1 MRFVLFFKNIPR
13 LWSWCVVNVLS
24 GVRVLPHIVLIP
36 IPPFVATSVQ
46 AVNSYSARQELTAT
60 LDRLMMNCLQY
71 KSVFRLEELV
81 GEAERLYIFY
91 PRFKWME
98 DSFCH
103 MTVIT
108 DSRWVNQLVGEG
120 SVPRFRFYDDSDL
133 MGEDSNDVLD
143 FDGNNDE

>member
-1 MRFVLFFKNIPR
+1 MIGGLPD
-13 LWSWCVVNVLS
+13 
-24 GVRVLPHIVLIP
+24 VLPS
-36 IPPFVATSVQ
+36 VATFVQ

-60 LDRLMMNCLQY
+60 LDRLTTNCLQY
-71 KSVFRLEELV
+71 ERIFCLEELR

-91 PRFKWME
+91 PRFEWME

-108 DSRWVNQLVGEG
+108 DGRWVNQLVGEG
-120 SVPRFRFYDDSDL
+120 SVPRFRFYNDSDL

-143 FDGNNDE
+143 FDGNNDK